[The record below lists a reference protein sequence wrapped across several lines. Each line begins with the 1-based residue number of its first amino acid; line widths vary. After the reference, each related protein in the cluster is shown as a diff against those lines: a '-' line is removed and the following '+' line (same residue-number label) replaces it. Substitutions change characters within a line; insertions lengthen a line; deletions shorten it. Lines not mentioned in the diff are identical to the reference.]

1 MGERTVLIVDD
12 SAFARR
18 IVRGIMESAH
28 ADWAIVEAASGEEAL
43 AKAAATPPHFVLID
57 MNMPGIDGLTAA
69 RQLLRDH
76 PRSAIALLTAN
87 IQEPIRRQAAAA
99 GIAFIAK
106 PAKTEKILDFLDGSG
121 RP

>member
-1 MGERTVLIVDD
+1 MGGKRVLVVDD

-18 IVRGIMESAH
+18 IVRIIIEGAH
-28 ADWAIVEAASGEEAL
+28 PDWTIVEAATGEEAV
-43 AKAAATPPHFVLID
+43 ATAAANPPDFALVD

-76 PRSAIALLTAN
+76 PRAAIALLTAN
-87 IQEPIRRQAAAA
+87 IQEPIRQQAAAA
-99 GIAFIAK
+99 GIGFIAK
-106 PAKTEKILDFLDGSG
+106 PAKTEKILDFLDGSA

>member
-1 MGERTVLIVDD
+1 MGGKRVLVVDD

-18 IVRGIMESAH
+18 IVRIIIEGAH
-28 ADWAIVEAASGEEAL
+28 SDWTIVEAATGEEAV
-43 AKAAATPPHFVLID
+43 AIAAANPPDYALVD

-87 IQEPIRRQAAAA
+87 IQEPIRQQAAAA
-99 GIAFIAK
+99 GIGFIAK
-106 PAKTEKILDFLDGSG
+106 PAKTEKILDFLEGSA